1 MGKEKV
7 SARTHGST
15 VGRPTSH
22 NVHTP
27 PFVGNVLGDLME
39 SCVLCVRLI
48 EWTCVVKKN
57 KKRIKS

>member
-7 SARTHGST
+7 SECTHGNI

-22 NVHTP
+22 NVHTH

-39 SCVLCVRLI
+39 SCVLCVQLRMD
-48 EWTCVVKKN
+48 VRSQKK
-57 KKRIKS
+57 